1 MKTTLDTIARN
12 TLDLET
18 LETRNSDG
26 LDFHAIAVWS
36 VRSALE
42 HAYSAGQGC
51 SEHAA
56 AATRAF
62 AKDSADENVLQ
73 TASTDL
79 LMRVASGEI
88 DLNLLAR
95 LELANR
101 GLDGEG
107 KWVGFKK
114 ADEIHG
120 A

>member
-1 MKTTLDTIARN
+1 MKATLDTIARK
-12 TLDLET
+12 TLGLET
-18 LETRNSDG
+18 LETRKSDS
-26 LDFHAIAVWS
+26 LDFHDLAVWA

-42 HAYSAGQGC
+42 QAFQAGKGTKP
-51 SEHAA
+51 EADA
-56 AATRAF
+56 DTRAF

-73 TASTDL
+73 TASTQLL
-79 LMRVASGEI
+79 LMVADGQI

-101 GLDGEG
+101 GLDADG

-114 ADEIHG
+114 AAEIHG